1 MDTSGRFKINLTALP
16 SDGATFNWQLDDAF
30 FDALDEQEIQH
41 GNLDVTLRVNRKS
54 GAFELHFQVK
64 GDVCIPCNRCLEPM
78 TQPIDTEAAIT
89 VKLGEQ
95 YDDDGEVIT
104 VPETEPEVDV
114 AWNLY
119 EIIALDIPIYHV
131 HPDGQ
136 CSEEVNQLFAQEQ
149 DEDDKPNDSRWDAL
163 KALLDNDKR

>member
-41 GNLDVTLRVNRKS
+41 GKLDVTLRVNRKS

-64 GDVCIPCNRCLEPM
+64 GDVCIPCDRCLEPM
-78 TQPIDTEAAIT
+78 TQPIDTEATIT
-89 VKLGEQ
+89 VRLGEQ

-119 EIIALDIPIYHV
+119 EIIALGIPIYHV

-136 CSEEVNQLFAQEQ
+136 CPEEVNQLFAEEQ
-149 DEDDKPNDSRWDAL
+149 DEDDKPTDSRWDAL
-163 KALLDNDKR
+163 KTLLDKSK